1 MGDLEK
7 NPGKVGEH
15 VGGEPNC
22 DQLVTSGGVHFGCIP
37 RNEGHM
43 CLESRM
49 YTATRGL
56 QGTRHLGGKQV
67 DCGDVEKPVG
77 TQHCRQHVSTSLS
90 RQIKSALGCDPVIA

>member
-1 MGDLEK
+1 MQSWGIGMGDLEK

-67 DCGDVEKPVG
+67 NCGDVKSLWG
-77 TQHCRQHVSTSLS
+77 LNTAGNMCRP
-90 RQIKSALGCDPVIA
+90 A